1 MRSVV
6 PKMIGIGEPPLRIE
20 ILKSIGVVDFTNA
33 YRRRNVVTIDGVKA
47 NVVSM
52 DDLLLMK
59 RAALRDRKKSRDQ

>member
-1 MRSVV
+1 
-6 PKMIGIGEPPLRIE
+6 MIGIGEPPLRIE